1 MSLRLQTVL
10 ACRYKVLDGSSE
22 GLRGGAASI
31 AQELLETTTEVAA
44 ELLSAETAQLA
55 PPLCQVLGRILRCI
69 ILAEALSHTTCA

>member
-10 ACRYKVLDGSSE
+10 ACRYEVLDGSSE